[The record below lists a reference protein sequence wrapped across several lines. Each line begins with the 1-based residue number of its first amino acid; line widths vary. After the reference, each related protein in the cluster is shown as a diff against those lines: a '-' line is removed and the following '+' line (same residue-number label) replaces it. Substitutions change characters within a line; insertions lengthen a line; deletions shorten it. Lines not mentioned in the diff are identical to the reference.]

1 MIDSLHSSK
10 KGNAPM
16 PKNKIRVHTK
26 DRGVVDVKVVPNQK
40 VIEIR
45 KVHAKGR
52 ILDIESNRNAQCE
65 LTAQA
70 YILYMH
76 FILNLPG
83 YREALSVAHIT
94 KTTSLSE
101 RGYYKAVNEL
111 IAKQYLVREPNT
123 QFSEFY
129 AFYESPTL
137 RPNAQAPPGASSDS
151 DDEI

>member
-1 MIDSLHSSK
+1 
-10 KGNAPM
+10 M

-40 VIEIR
+40 VIQIH
-45 KVHAKGR
+45 KVHSSGL
-52 ILDIESNRNAQCE
+52 ILDIPSNRQAQCE
-65 LTAQA
+65 LSSQA
-70 YILYMH
+70 YALYMH

-83 YREALSVAHIT
+83 YQEALSISHIT

-111 IAKQYLVREPNT
+111 IEKQYLVREPNT

-129 AFYESPTL
+129 GFYETPNLSPKSQS
-137 RPNAQAPPGASSDS
+137 PPPGACSRSDES
-151 DDEI
+151 QDEI